1 MGFLEDIEVVR
12 MECARLTP
20 RQRLAVTA
28 LCATKVRSVSM
39 AFLHDSGEG
48 DSFYQINNGL
58 DAVWLDLRGIRLVSA
73 SDLMRVRDE
82 AEHWITRLEDVGGEA
97 AGFAADAISVS
108 VSAMSSF
115 LEEDPEAAVNSA
127 LSIAEIR
134 SEIAEF
140 LAERQSAEGE
150 YFLKGDEAGEAS
162 LGETKSDVEFLG
174 EFPADEF
181 PATRFMRRAGAVN
194 LALAEQMK
202 SVLKVDRLR
211 LP

>member
-12 MECARLTP
+12 VECARLTSH
-20 RQRLAVTA
+20 QRLAVTA

-48 DSFYQINNGL
+48 GSFYRINSGL
-58 DAVWLDLRGIRLVSA
+58 DAVWLDLRGIQQASA

-82 AEHWITRLEDVGGEA
+82 AERWIDRLEDVGGEA

-140 LAERQSAEGE
+140 LAECQNAEGE
-150 YFLKGDEAGEAS
+150 YFPKSDEAGEES
-162 LGETKSDVEFLG
+162 LSETKRDVEFLG
-174 EFPADEF
+174 EFSADEF
-181 PATRFMRRAGAVN
+181 PATRFMRRAGAAN

-202 SVLKVDRLR
+202 LVLKADRLR

>member
-12 MECARLTP
+12 VECARLTS

-48 DSFYQINNGL
+48 DSFYRINNGL
-58 DAVWLDLRGIRLVSA
+58 DAVWLDLRGIQQASA

-82 AEHWITRLEDVGGEA
+82 AERWITRLEGVGGEA

-115 LEEDPEAAVNSA
+115 LRK
-127 LSIAEIR
+127 IQR
-134 SEIAEF
+134 S
-140 LAERQSAEGE
+140 Q
-150 YFLKGDEAGEAS
+150 
-162 LGETKSDVEFLG
+162 
-174 EFPADEF
+174 
-181 PATRFMRRAGAVN
+181 
-194 LALAEQMK
+194 
-202 SVLKVDRLR
+202 
-211 LP
+211 

>member
-12 MECARLTP
+12 VECARLTS

-48 DSFYQINNGL
+48 DSFYRINNGL
-58 DAVWLDLRGIRLVSA
+58 DAVWLDLRGIQQASA

-82 AEHWITRLEDVGGEA
+82 AERWITRLEGVGGEA

-115 LEEDPEAAVNSA
+115 LEEDPEVAVNSA

-140 LAERQSAEGE
+140 LAECQSAEGE

-162 LGETKSDVEFLG
+162 LAETKSDVEFLG

-181 PATRFMRRAGAVN
+181 PATRFMRRAGAAN

-202 SVLKVDRLR
+202 LVLKVDRLR

>member
-1 MGFLEDIEVVR
+1 MGFLEDVEVVR
-12 MECARLTP
+12 VECTRLTP

-48 DSFYQINNGL
+48 DSFYRINNGL
-58 DAVWLDLRGIRLVSA
+58 DAVWLDLRGIQQASA
-73 SDLMRVRDE
+73 SDLTRVREE
-82 AEHWITRLEDVGGEA
+82 AECWITRLEDVGGEA

-115 LEEDPEAAVNSA
+115 LEADPESAVNSA
-127 LSIAEIR
+127 ISIAEIR

-140 LAERQSAEGE
+140 LAEYQSAEGG

-162 LGETKSDVEFLG
+162 LAEIKGDVDFLG

-181 PATRFMRRAGAVN
+181 PATRFMRRAGAAN

-202 SVLKVDRLR
+202 LVLKVDRLR